1 MPAHPG
7 LHDNIQYLRG
17 VGPSVSEKLER
28 LGITTVGDLL
38 YHFPRDYEDRRHI
51 TYLRDA
57 QDGQRVTCRVAVS
70 GHSTFQHRGRR
81 HLRIKV
87 ADPSG
92 HAYLYC
98 FNRNYLRDTLK
109 VGSTFYLTGTAS
121 RRKGGLLFSQFD
133 YAFGGED
140 EELRILPLYPLTAGL
155 SQKKLRSLTEHALN
169 LVGDQVRD
177 EIPENIRKG
186 YRLKSRRELIR
197 TIHYPDDIDSLR
209 RAREGVSYEEFFK
222 YQLAI
227 GLLKDKKV
235 KIQKTR
241 TPIEGKM
248 KNRFLAS
255 LPFELTGAQKRV
267 LEECEQDMSS
277 PSPMNRLIQGD
288 VGSGKTVVSLI
299 CALDTIERGGQ
310 VALMAPTEV
319 LSRQHFAR
327 VKSYLSDLAVRTEF
341 LSGAVRGELRDEVLE
356 GLMRGDVQVIVGTHA
371 LFSNTVVFH
380 DIALVIIDEQQKFGV
395 LQRGS
400 LREKGDH
407 PDCIVMSAT
416 PIPRTLSM
424 TLYGDLDVS
433 VIDEIPAG
441 RGVIKTEIVKQAE
454 IEKVYRK
461 VREEVE
467 KGRQAYFIYPL
478 IEESLKSDLK
488 NAMNAYDKLK
498 SEVYPDLSVGLIHG
512 RMNDEE
518 KQEVMRTFTGGEYQ
532 ILVSTTVIEVGIDVS
547 NATVMVIEQAERF
560 GLSSIHQLRG
570 RIGRGEHDSYCFL
583 VPDRSTGR
591 ESFNRLMIL
600 RDTQDG
606 FKIAEWDLKLRG
618 PGELIGRRQSGVP
631 SFIIDSLDVN
641 TRLIARAQKDSRRYL
656 KGEMGSEEERRRF
669 LDGFIQSR
677 SFRDAVLYF
686 GG

>member
-1 MPAHPG
+1 
-7 LHDNIQYLRG
+7 
-17 VGPSVSEKLER
+17 
-28 LGITTVGDLL
+28 
-38 YHFPRDYEDRRHI
+38 
-51 TYLRDA
+51 
-57 QDGQRVTCRVAVS
+57 
-70 GHSTFQHRGRR
+70 
-81 HLRIKV
+81 
-87 ADPSG
+87 
-92 HAYLYC
+92 
-98 FNRNYLRDTLK
+98 
-109 VGSTFYLTGTAS
+109 
-121 RRKGGLLFSQFD
+121 
-133 YAFGGED
+133 
-140 EELRILPLYPLTAGL
+140 
-155 SQKKLRSLTEHALN
+155 
-169 LVGDQVRD
+169 
-177 EIPENIRKG
+177 
-186 YRLKSRRELIR
+186 
-197 TIHYPDDIDSLR
+197 
-209 RAREGVSYEEFFK
+209 
-222 YQLAI
+222 
-227 GLLKDKKV
+227 
-235 KIQKTR
+235 
-241 TPIEGKM
+241 
-248 KNRFLAS
+248 
-255 LPFELTGAQKRV
+255 
-267 LEECEQDMSS
+267 
-277 PSPMNRLIQGD
+277 

-371 LFSNTVVFH
+371 LFSDTVVFH

-512 RMNDEE
+512 RMDDEE

>member
-7 LHDNIQYLRG
+7 LHDNVQYLRG

-28 LGITTVGDLL
+28 LGIVTVGDLL
-38 YHFPRDYEDRRHI
+38 YHFPRDYEDRTHI
-51 TYLRDA
+51 SYLRDV
-57 QDGQRVTCRVAVS
+57 QDGQRVTCRVVVS
-70 GHSTFQHRGRR
+70 GHFNFQYRGRR

-87 ADPSG
+87 VDPSG

-109 VGSTFYLTGTAS
+109 TGAAFYLTGIAS

-140 EELRILPLYPLTAGL
+140 EELRILPIYPLTAGL
-155 SQKKLRSLTEHALN
+155 SQKKLRSLTEYALN
-169 LVGDQVRD
+169 AASDQIHD
-177 EIPENIRKG
+177 EIPEFIRKG
-186 YRLKSRRELIR
+186 YKLESRQELIR
-197 TIHYPDDIDSLR
+197 TMHYPDDIDSIR

-227 GLLKDKKV
+227 GLLKHRKV
-235 KIQKTR
+235 KVQKNR
-241 TPIEGKM
+241 TPIEGEM
-248 KNRFLAS
+248 KKKFLSS
-255 LPFELTGAQKRV
+255 LPFELTAAQTRV
-267 LEECEQDMSS
+267 LEECEGDMSR

-288 VGSGKTVVSLI
+288 VGSGKTVVSLV
-299 CALDTIERGGQ
+299 CALDAVERRGQ

-319 LSRQHFAR
+319 LAHQHFAR
-327 VKSYLSDLAVRTEF
+327 VKDYLSDLSIRTEF

-356 GLMRGDVQVIVGTHA
+356 GLEKGDIQVIVGTHA
-371 LFSNTVVFH
+371 LFSDNVRYCDLT
-380 DIALVIIDEQQKFGV
+380 LVIIDEQQKFGV

-433 VIDEIPAG
+433 VIDELPAG
-441 RGVIKTEIVKQAE
+441 RGVIQTEIVKQAK
-454 IEKVYRK
+454 IEGVYQK
-461 VREEVE
+461 VREEVQ

-488 NAMNAYDKLK
+488 NAMDAHDKLK
-498 SEVYPDLSVGLIHG
+498 RDVYPDLSVGLIHG
-512 RMNDEE
+512 RMSDDEKE
-518 KQEVMRTFTGGEYQ
+518 EVMRGFTGGEYQ
-532 ILVSTTVIEVGIDVS
+532 ILVSTTVIEVGIDVA

-583 VPDRSTGR
+583 IPDRSTGR
-591 ESFNRLMIL
+591 ESFSRLMIL
-600 RDTQDG
+600 RDTLDG

-618 PGELIGRRQSGVP
+618 PGELIGRKQSGVP

-641 TRLIARAQKDSRRYL
+641 TKLIAKAQKDSRRYL
-656 KGEMGSEEERRRF
+656 EGEIGSEEGRKRF
-669 LDGFIQSR
+669 LDVFMKSR

>member
-1 MPAHPG
+1 MPEHPG
-7 LHDNIQYLRG
+7 LHDKMQYLRG

-28 LGITTVGDLL
+28 LGITTIGDLL

-57 QDGQRVTCRVAVS
+57 KDGQHVTCRVAVS

-109 VGSTFYLTGTAS
+109 VGSTFYLTGTVS

-140 EELRILPLYPLTAGL
+140 EELRILPIYPLTVGL
-155 SQKKLRSLTEHALN
+155 SQKKLRSLTEHVLRV
-169 LVGDQVRD
+169 VGDQVQD
-177 EIPENIRKG
+177 EIPEIIRRG

-241 TPIEGKM
+241 MPIEGKM
-248 KNRFLAS
+248 KNRFLTS

-267 LEECEQDMSS
+267 LEECEQDMSR

-288 VGSGKTVVSLI
+288 VGSGKTVVSLV
-299 CALDTIERGGQ
+299 CALDTIERRGQ

-319 LSRQHFAR
+319 LARQHFAR

-356 GLMRGDVQVIVGTHA
+356 SLLRGDVQVIVGTHA
-371 LFSNTVVFH
+371 LFSNTVLFH
-380 DIALVIIDEQQKFGV
+380 DLALVIIDEQQKFGV

-407 PDCIVMSAT
+407 PDCMVMSAT

-433 VIDEIPAG
+433 VIDELPAG

-498 SEVYPDLSVGLIHG
+498 SEEYPDLSVGLIHG

-518 KQEVMRTFTGGEYQ
+518 KEGVMRAFRGGEYQ

-618 PGELIGRRQSGVP
+618 PGELIGRKQSGVP

-656 KGEMGSEEERRRF
+656 EGEMGSEEERRRF